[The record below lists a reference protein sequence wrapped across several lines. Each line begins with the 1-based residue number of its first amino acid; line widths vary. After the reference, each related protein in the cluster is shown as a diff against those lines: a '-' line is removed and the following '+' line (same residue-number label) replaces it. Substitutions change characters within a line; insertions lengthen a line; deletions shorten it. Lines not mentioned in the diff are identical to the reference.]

1 MSLNDEPLDGRADLH
16 AELVLEMSREEIYN
30 LMMMAHRQ
38 DITLNKLIEKL
49 IIDYMNE

>member
-1 MSLNDEPLDGRADLH
+1 MSLNDEPLDGR